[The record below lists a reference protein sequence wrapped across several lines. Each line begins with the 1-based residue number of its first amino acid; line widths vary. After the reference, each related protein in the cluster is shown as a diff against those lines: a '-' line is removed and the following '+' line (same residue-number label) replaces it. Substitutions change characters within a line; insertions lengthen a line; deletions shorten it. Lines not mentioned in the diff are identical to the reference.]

1 MATQGHALAA
11 LAARAARA
19 AWAAEYFAP
28 HADPAYAH
36 VK

>member
-11 LAARAARA
+11 LAARA